1 MEIDMEDIGI
11 LYYFLALG
19 AILFIY
25 FVLLFWDDVTDI
37 FYPGRIR
44 RIRVV
49 KKWSSFHKGLSQMAS
64 RTVVSQHQLI
74 DVKYPDSKR
83 PDKKHTLDCKN
94 GMLYDSL
101 SVGKEYTVT
110 VKFFQITK
118 IHKKRKEMAKNGS
131 NRNGKR

>member
-1 MEIDMEDIGI
+1 MEDIEI
-11 LYYFLALG
+11 LYYFMALG

-37 FYPGRIR
+37 FYPGRVR
-44 RIRVV
+44 RIRVI
-49 KKWSSFHKGLSQMAS
+49 KKWTSFHEGLSQMCS
-64 RTVVSQHQLI
+64 RTVVSAHMLI
-74 DVKYPDSKR
+74 DVKYPESRR
-83 PDKKHTLDCKN
+83 PEKKHTLDCKTS
-94 GMLYDSL
+94 MLYNSL

-118 IHKKRKEMAKNGS
+118 IHKKRKEMNKNGS